1 MVFAHARRPASRDP
15 PGRSKDCLQK
25 RSSPYI
31 RKVQHTVLSVAGLK
45 GTMSEAELHVLY
57 ARMRG
62 GILSKARRGELAVRL
77 PVGLVYDDKGEVILD
92 PDTQVQQSLRLLFAT
107 FGREGSVWS
116 AVKRVRQQ
124 GLLFPK
130 RLFCGP

>member
-45 GTMSEAELHVLY
+45 GTMSEAELHVL
-57 ARMRG
+57 RG
-62 GILSKARRGELAVRL
+62 FPERAND
-77 PVGLVYDDKGEVILD
+77 VGLIFFGNGRESEDL
-92 PDTQVQQSLRLLFAT
+92 PAAT
-107 FGREGSVWS
+107 F
-116 AVKRVRQQ
+116 
-124 GLLFPK
+124 
-130 RLFCGP
+130 